1 MAMEAT
7 LNAVTRGDFGKNAVR
22 RLRKSGFIPAVLY
35 GGPARG
41 DGGRPEAEPIA
52 VDPKVL
58 LRILHSGLGAN
69 TLIGLHL
76 GGEQSRVMIRE
87 YQLDPVTHALLHADF
102 FRVALDKRVKVTV
115 PVVLKG
121 EARGV
126 KQQGGLL
133 DFVHRELEIECL
145 PADIP
150 ERVEVDVSEL
160 MLHQGVRLRDLA
172 ENAKW
177 TALDDADTLLVHVI
191 APKAEVEAPT
201 PEAAAAA
208 ATATPAEPEVIK
220 KGKAEKEEGE
230 AEAAAPEKPE
240 KREKK

>member
-1 MAMEAT
+1 MEAT
-7 LNAVTRGDFGKNAVR
+7 LNAVKRGEFGKNAVR
-22 RLRKSGFIPAVLY
+22 RLRKSGLIPAVLY

-58 LRILHSGLGAN
+58 QRILHSGLGAN

-76 GGEQSRVMIRE
+76 GNEQSRVMIRE

-115 PVVLKG
+115 PIVLKG

-150 ERVEVDVSEL
+150 EKIEVEVSEL
-160 MLHQGVRLRDLA
+160 MLHQGIRLRDLA

-177 TALDDADTLLVHVI
+177 TPLDEPDMLLVHVI
-191 APKAEVEAPT
+191 APKAEAEPAPA
-201 PEAAAAA
+201 EAAAAPA
-208 ATATPAEPEVIK
+208 APAEPEVIK
-220 KGKAEKEEGE
+220 KGKAEKAEEGE
-230 AEAAAPEKPE
+230 AEAAAPEKA
-240 KREKK
+240 EKKEKK

>member
-1 MAMEAT
+1 MEAT
-7 LNAVTRGDFGKNAVR
+7 LNAVKREEFGKNAMR
-22 RLRKSGFIPAVLY
+22 RLRRSGFVPGVLY
-35 GGPARG
+35 GGPSRG
-41 DGGRPEAEPIA
+41 KGGAPEATPIA
-52 VDPKVL
+52 VDPKIL
-58 LRILHSGLGAN
+58 GRILHSGLGAN
-69 TLIGLHL
+69 TLIGLQL
-76 GGEQSRVMIRE
+76 GDEQSRVMIRE

-102 FRVALDKRVKVTV
+102 FRVALDKRVQVTV
-115 PVVLKG
+115 PIVLKG

-133 DFVHRELEIECL
+133 DFVHREIGIECL
-145 PADIP
+145 PSDIP

-172 ENAKW
+172 ESAKW
-177 TALDDADTLLVHVI
+177 TALDDPDTLLVHVI

-220 KGKAEKEEGE
+220 KGKAEKGEEEGP
-230 AEAAAPEKPE
+230 AEETTK
-240 KREKK
+240 KEKK